1 MIRRILIYGLLLA
14 LPFILYWAWM
24 AFVRRRQAE
33 AGGVWN
39 DAPLTWLLISGILL
53 VLATLGAT
61 AFMSGSLHSCEI
73 VVLDALTASSTE
85 APSGTST
92 SLPLIC
98 SVVVIVCYL

>member
-61 AFMSGSLHSCEI
+61 AFMSGSNPDMQYVPPSYEDGE
-73 VVLDALTASSTE
+73 VV
-85 APSGTST
+85 PSR
-92 SLPLIC
+92 
-98 SVVVIVCYL
+98 VE